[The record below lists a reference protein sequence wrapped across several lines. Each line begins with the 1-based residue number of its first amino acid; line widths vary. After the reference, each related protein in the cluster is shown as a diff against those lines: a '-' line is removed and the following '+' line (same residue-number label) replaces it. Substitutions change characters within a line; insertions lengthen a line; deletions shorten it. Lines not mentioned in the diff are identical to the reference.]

1 MSIGRAIVWFGAA
14 YGVAIAGYLGLNAAA
29 GRMLG
34 ADSFGAFVA
43 ALTLAT
49 VAGQIG
55 LLGVHRAGLREAS
68 RLQRDDVDQLGE
80 LRRGVRAVALV
91 SLPAAAVVT
100 GILTWLVLLAQ
111 DETASS
117 ADRAVLAVS
126 VAALVVL
133 SGLQKLWANFL
144 RGFGQV
150 RFASM
155 LEGRSGGALVAVSQA
170 VLVALVWLLFP
181 AWGLAGALAAVVVGY
196 AIPVGLASRAVSRF
210 WDHTPSQTQ
219 IFRDLREISMRHW
232 KFASVQVAALLNS
245 SVEIWI
251 AGFVLAASQT
261 SMFGAAQR
269 LSLLVVLPMTAMQV
283 VFSPSVSRL
292 AVAGDRAELEKVL
305 RTGATIATAVTAV
318 VALPLL
324 VAPGPIVRIVFGPEF
339 SDAVIPLMVLTTAFL
354 VNAMTGLAGLTL
366 SMAHREGVAARVQW
380 VTVVVRVAVGTLVA
394 AKYGLIGLSISAA
407 VMSVLMFVVMWQR
420 ARTVVG
426 VNTAVTTHVDLSL
439 VRRPAGADE

>member
-14 YGVAIAGYLGLNAAA
+14 YGVAIGGYLGLNAAA

-34 ADSFGAFVA
+34 PDSFGAFVA
-43 ALTLAT
+43 VLTFTA

-68 RLQRDDVDQLGE
+68 RLQQEDVAKLGE

-91 SLPAAAVVT
+91 SLPAAGVFAGMVT
-100 GILTWLVLLAQ
+100 WFLASDWPHPQ
-111 DETASS
+111 
-117 ADRAVLAVS
+117 RAVLALSAV
-126 VAALVVL
+126 ALVVL

-155 LEGRSGGALVAVSQA
+155 LEGRSGGALVAISQA
-170 VLVALVWLLFP
+170 ALVGLVWWRFP
-181 AWGLAGALAAVVVGY
+181 SWGLPGALVAVVVGY

-210 WDHTPSQTQ
+210 WDHTPAGTRT
-219 IFRDLREISMRHW
+219 FRDLREISMKHW

-251 AGFVLAASQT
+251 AGLALTASAT

-269 LSLLVVLPMTAMQV
+269 LSMLVLLPMTAMQV
-283 VFSPSVSRL
+283 VFSPLVSRL
-292 AVAGDRAELEKVL
+292 AVADDRTELQRVL
-305 RTGATIATAVTAV
+305 RTGATIATSVTVV

-324 VAPGPIVRIVFGPEF
+324 LAPGAIVGLVFGKGF
-339 SDAVIPLMVLTTAFL
+339 GDAVVPLLLLTAAYL
-354 VNAMTGLAGLTL
+354 VNATTGLAGLTL
-366 SMAHREGVAARVQW
+366 SMAHREGVAATVQW
-380 VTVVVRVAVGTLVA
+380 MVLVPRVAVGTLVA
-394 AKYGLIGLSISAA
+394 MALGLDALALSAA
-407 VMSVLMFVVMWQR
+407 IWSVVMFVVMWQR
-420 ARTVVG
+420 ARAVVG
-426 VNTAVTTHVDLSL
+426 VNTAVTAHVDLTL
-439 VRRPAGADE
+439 VRRPAGVTE

>member
-1 MSIGRAIVWFGAA
+1 MSIGHAILWFGAA

-34 ADSFGAFVA
+34 PDSFGAFVA
-43 ALTLAT
+43 VLTFTA

-55 LLGVHRAGLREAS
+55 LLGVHRAGLREAA
-68 RLQRDDVDQLGE
+68 RLQQEDVDQLAE

-91 SLPAAAVVT
+91 SLPIAALFAGVVT
-100 GILTWLVLLAQ
+100 WFLARDWAHTQ
-111 DETASS
+111 RT
-117 ADRAVLAVS
+117 VLAVS
-126 VAALVVL
+126 AAALVVL

-155 LEGRSGGALVAVSQA
+155 LEGRSGGALVALSQA
-170 VLVALVWLLFP
+170 VLVGLVWWLFP
-181 AWGLAGALAAVVVGY
+181 SWGLPGALAAVVVGY
-196 AIPVGLASRAVSRF
+196 AIPVGLASRAVSRY
-210 WDHTPSQTQ
+210 WDHTPAGSRT
-219 IFRDLREISMRHW
+219 FRDLREISAKHW

-251 AGFVLAASQT
+251 AGLVLVPTAT

-269 LSLLVVLPMTAMQV
+269 LSMLVVLPMTAMQV
-283 VFSPSVSRL
+283 VFSPLVSRL
-292 AVAGDRAELEKVL
+292 AVADDRAGLERLL

-324 VAPGPIVRIVFGPEF
+324 VAPGPILRLVFGPGF
-339 SDAVIPLMVLTTAFL
+339 GDAIVPLLLLTAAFL
-354 VNAMTGLAGLTL
+354 VNASTGLAGLTL
-366 SMAHREGVAARVQW
+366 SMAHREGVAATVQW
-380 VTVVVRVAVGTLVA
+380 TALAPRVVVGTVVASAFGLNALAV
-394 AKYGLIGLSISAA
+394 SAA
-407 VMSVLMFVVMWQR
+407 LMSTLMFVSMWYR
-420 ARTVVG
+420 ARAVVG

-439 VRRPAGADE
+439 VRLPAGGSG

>member
-14 YGVAIAGYLGLNAAA
+14 YGVAIGGYLGLNAAA

-34 ADSFGAFVA
+34 PTSFGAFVA
-43 ALTLAT
+43 VLTFTA

-68 RLQRDDVDQLGE
+68 RLQQEDVAKLGE

-91 SLPAAAVVT
+91 SLPAAAVVA
-100 GILTWLVLLAQ
+100 GMVTWFLASDWSHPQRALLAL
-111 DETASS
+111 S
-117 ADRAVLAVS
+117 AV
-126 VAALVVL
+126 ALVVL

-155 LEGRSGGALVAVSQA
+155 LEGRSGGALVAISQA
-170 VLVALVWLLFP
+170 ALVGLVWWRFP
-181 AWGLAGALAAVVVGY
+181 SWGLPGALVAVVVGY
-196 AIPVGLASRAVSRF
+196 AIPVGLASRAVSQF
-210 WDHTPSQTQ
+210 WDHTPAGTRT
-219 IFRDLREISMRHW
+219 FRDLREISMKHW

-251 AGFVLAASQT
+251 AGLALTASAT

-269 LSLLVVLPMTAMQV
+269 LSMLVLLPMTAMQV
-283 VFSPSVSRL
+283 VFSPVVSRL
-292 AVAGDRAELEKVL
+292 AVADDRTDLQRVL
-305 RTGATIATAVTAV
+305 RTGATIATSMTVV

-324 VAPGPIVRIVFGPEF
+324 LAPGAIIGLVFGKGF
-339 SDAVIPLMVLTTAFL
+339 GDAVVPLLLLTGAFL
-354 VNAMTGLAGLTL
+354 VNATTGLAGLTL
-366 SMAHREGVAARVQW
+366 SMAHREGVAATVQW
-380 VTVVVRVAVGTLVA
+380 MVLVPRVAVGALVA
-394 AKYGLIGLSISAA
+394 MAFGLDALALSAA
-407 VMSVLMFVVMWQR
+407 IWSIVMFVVMWQR

-426 VNTAVTTHVDLSL
+426 VNTAVTAHVDLSL
-439 VRRPAGADE
+439 VRHPAGVAE